1 MKVAFLFAALL
12 VLVASCS
19 KEPSDVTMSTTPDS
33 RAANASE
40 ETLELPRIPVPADRK
55 VLETLATNLDDDPE
69 EEQIVVLQS
78 KTNLSLP
85 INLKVADYDAQRKT
99 NYLAWEGEAL
109 ASGAQP
115 FEVRVE
121 PLVSAD
127 HNEIVVRGVSEDGK
141 PCLDI
146 FRLVTPG
153 TGLGLQYTRIFSQSV
168 SGTIDLDHLI
178 QGFTSVPVVA
188 EQTDPT
194 SPNPLDTIRTI
205 WEWHFQDSRYD
216 VVRTE
221 HYRREKPPETALEK
235 LFAGDNQ
242 GLETFLRGPWLRLA
256 TESKETPLLLFVDTA
271 ARELVFAT
279 LGAQEVY
286 HWEHSVRTLRN
297 AMFLSGRND
306 LIPLI
311 KLQLSVSVT
320 SSDSMEVGIPDNPNW
335 SGTFNR
341 LSESAALAL
350 TKADAPEQ
358 PISKVPKGAFHNDK
372 GEQFNFNLPEVQLVL
387 DGVSA
392 TGFGALHRLG
402 GTTVLQVKVPSRDGK
417 PALSRAYAFS
427 MAEESTTS
435 RVVRTMRLQEGR
447 LTITGWQSNSTD
459 ALRLEQ
465 VEVLSGVNR

>member
-1 MKVAFLFAALL
+1 MKNCLLLGVAL
-12 VLVASCS
+12 VFMASCS
-19 KEPSDVTMSTTPDS
+19 NEPADVPMVANQASK
-33 RAANASE
+33 AATQSE
-40 ETLELPRIPVPADRK
+40 ESLELPRIPVPADRK
-55 VLETLATNLDDDPE
+55 VLETLATNLDDDAE

-78 KTNLSLP
+78 KANLSLP
-85 INLKVADYDAQRKT
+85 ITLKVADFDSQRKT
-99 NYLAWEGEAL
+99 NYLAWEGQAL

-127 HNEIVVRGVSEDGK
+127 HREIVVRGISEDGQSS
-141 PCLDI
+141 LDI
-146 FRLVTPG
+146 FRLVTSG

-168 SGTIDLDHLI
+168 AGTIELDPLV

-205 WEWHFQDSRYD
+205 WEWHTQDSRYD

-242 GLETFLRGPWLRLA
+242 GLENFLRGPWLRLA
-256 TESKETPLLLFVDTA
+256 TENKETPLLLFVDTT

-279 LGAQEVY
+279 LSAQEVY
-286 HWEHSVRTLRN
+286 HWEHSARTLRN
-297 AMFLSGRND
+297 ALFLSGRND

-320 SSDSMEVGIPDNPNW
+320 SADSIEVATPDNPNW

-341 LSESAALAL
+341 LSQSAAFAL
-350 TKADAPEQ
+350 TRTDAPEE
-358 PISKVPKGAFHNDK
+358 PIAKVPKGLFHNDK
-372 GEQFNFNLPEVQLVL
+372 GEQFNFNLPEIQLVQG
-387 DGVSA
+387 GVSF

-402 GTTVLQVKVPSRDGK
+402 GTTVLQIKVPSTNGK
-417 PALSRAYAFS
+417 QAPSRVYAFS
-427 MAEESTTS
+427 MTEESTTS
-435 RVVRTMRLQEGR
+435 RVVRTMRLQEGH
-447 LTITGWQSNSTD
+447 LTIAGWQSNSTD